1 MVKSHVKVVNVK
13 LTYLKHVY
21 VKPES
26 VTDEQD
32 EQPPEP
38 NSFLSKSMPTKAIK
52 LAMLKC

>member
-1 MVKSHVKVVNVK
+1 MNVVNVK
-13 LTYLKHVY
+13 LTYFKHVY

-38 NSFLSKSMPTKAIK
+38 NSSLSKSMPTKAIK
-52 LAMLKC
+52 LVMLKC

>member
-13 LTYLKHVY
+13 LTYFKCVY

-26 VTDEQD
+26 VTDERD

-38 NSFLSKSMPTKAIK
+38 NSSLSKSMPTKAIK
-52 LAMLKC
+52 LITLKC